1 MSDLGDLLMHRPA
14 LSGPVGGGARVT
26 ALPEG
31 WVLHL
36 LGRVGAAAPELD
48 GLRVAGP
55 GQWFLVSDAPV
66 DVAALA
72 ARFPDLA
79 ICDQGHGRVR
89 IAVEGPEAM
98 AMLAKGTAVD
108 LERMAVGASA
118 QTLIGPI
125 GVHLT
130 RTGPRAFELMVLRG
144 FADSLWHD
152 LDGMAA
158 EYESRA

>member
-1 MSDLGDLLMHRPA
+1 MSDLGDGFTHRPA
-14 LSGPVGGGARVT
+14 LAGPVGGGARVT

-31 WVLHL
+31 GVLHL
-36 LGRVGAAAPELD
+36 LARAGAPAPELD
-48 GLRVAGP
+48 GLRAAGP
-55 GQWFLVSDAPV
+55 GQWFLVSEAPA

-89 IAVEGPEAM
+89 IAVEGPRAAE
-98 AMLAKGTAVD
+98 MLAKGTAVD

-125 GVHLT
+125 GAHLT
-130 RTGPRAFELMVLRG
+130 RTGDQAFELMVLRG
-144 FADSLWHD
+144 FADSLWRD
-152 LDGMAA
+152 LEAMAA
-158 EYESRA
+158 EW